1 MDKQKIKVDL
11 ILATGT
17 SFFAKLVGYIIIT
30 ILVRYLTKD
39 EMGAFFFAAT
49 LATIFALIST
59 LGTNQYLIREVSEK
73 PEGSITHLSQVLS
86 LRLLL
91 QVLLLLILNC
101 FVLLTTPDIIL
112 TVFLTS
118 IYIFLDHL
126 YYSFGSY
133 FLGLRQVIYWA
144 ITQISTKLLLAVL
157 VIFSVNFNASLILIL
172 LCYILANT
180 FLILLS
186 ALLVWVKYG
195 PLRLS
200 WNRDIMLGIAR
211 ISLPF
216 FILSFLIMVQ
226 LNIDTL
232 MLGYM
237 KSYSVVATY
246 TAGIK
251 LLEASQFVI
260 RPIPMI
266 FFPITAGLLLHQ
278 NWAGA
283 KSLFQKLLLV
293 TGSFGLLVSVGVL
306 LTAHPIIMFVFGPDY
321 SETVGVVRVLFL
333 GAPFLYTG
341 LVCIFYANALHI
353 EKKAVWVMLIGVT
366 GNIILSAIAIS
377 WIGAIGAAWATVV
390 SQGFITITLLSL
402 DFRYLLAGKPPSE
415 PQTQQ
420 VIAFEE

>member
-11 ILATGT
+11 VLAAGT
-17 SFFAKLVGYIIIT
+17 HFFSKLVGYIIIT

-49 LATIFALIST
+49 LATFFALIST

-91 QVLLLLILNC
+91 QVILLLILNG
-101 FVLLTTPDIIL
+101 FVLLTTPDIVLI
-112 TVFLTS
+112 VFLTS

-133 FLGLRQVIYWA
+133 FLGLRQIIYWA
-144 ITQISTKLLLAVL
+144 VTQISAKLLLAVL
-157 VIFSVNFNASLILIL
+157 VIFSVSFNASLTLIL

-180 FLILLS
+180 FLILFA

-211 ISLPF
+211 ISIPF

-232 MLGYM
+232 LLGYL
-237 KSYSVVATY
+237 KSYSVVAVY
-246 TAGIK
+246 TAGSK

-266 FFPITAGLLLHQ
+266 FFPITAGLVVHQ
-278 NWAGA
+278 NWVQA
-283 KSLFQKLLLV
+283 KSLFKKLLLV
-293 TGSFGLLVSVGVL
+293 TGSLGLLVTITVL
-306 LTAHPIIMFVFGPDY
+306 LATNPIITFIFGSEYD
-321 SETVGVVRVLFL
+321 ETVTVVRVLFL
-333 GAPFLYTG
+333 SVPFLYTG
-341 LVCIFYANALHI
+341 LVCMFYANVLHI
-353 EKKAVWVMLIGVT
+353 EVKAVWVMLVGVT

-377 WIGAIGAAWATVV
+377 QIGAIGAAWATVI
-390 SQGFITITLLSL
+390 SQVFITISLFYL
-402 DFRYLLAGKPPSE
+402 DFQHLIKRKHRSA
-415 PQTQQ
+415 PQTQS

>member
-1 MDKQKIKVDL
+1 
-11 ILATGT
+11 
-17 SFFAKLVGYIIIT
+17 
-30 ILVRYLTKD
+30 
-39 EMGAFFFAAT
+39 
-49 LATIFALIST
+49 
-59 LGTNQYLIREVSEK
+59 
-73 PEGSITHLSQVLS
+73 
-86 LRLLL
+86 
-91 QVLLLLILNC
+91 
-101 FVLLTTPDIIL
+101 
-112 TVFLTS
+112 
-118 IYIFLDHL
+118 
-126 YYSFGSY
+126 
-133 FLGLRQVIYWA
+133 
-144 ITQISTKLLLAVL
+144 LAVL
-157 VIFSVNFNASLILIL
+157 VIFSVYFNASLTLIL

-180 FLILLS
+180 FLILFS

-216 FILSFLIMVQ
+216 FVLSFLIMVQ

-266 FFPITAGLLLHQ
+266 FFPITAGLVVHQ

-283 KSLFQKLLLV
+283 KSLFNKLLLV

-306 LTAHPIIMFVFGPDY
+306 LTANPIIMFVFGPDY

-333 GAPFLYTG
+333 GAPFLFTG
-341 LVCIFYANALHI
+341 LVGIFYANALHI
-353 EKKAVWVMLIGVT
+353 EKKAAWVMLIGVT

-390 SQGFITITLLSL
+390 SQAFITISLLFL

-415 PQTQQ
+415 PQIQHI
-420 VIAFEE
+420 IAFEE